1 MWLKLSTA
9 AIEAFETH
17 HREKMA
23 LREKELV
30 VKEKELKIQK
40 QKLHFEEEARGKSG
54 KWKKQSENSG
64 WKLK

>member
-23 LREKELV
+23 LRGKELV
-30 VKEKELKIQK
+30 VKEKESKIQK
-40 QKLHFEEEARGKSG
+40 QKLHFEEEAEGKVGSG
-54 KWKKQSENSG
+54 RSRAKTADGN
-64 WKLK
+64 